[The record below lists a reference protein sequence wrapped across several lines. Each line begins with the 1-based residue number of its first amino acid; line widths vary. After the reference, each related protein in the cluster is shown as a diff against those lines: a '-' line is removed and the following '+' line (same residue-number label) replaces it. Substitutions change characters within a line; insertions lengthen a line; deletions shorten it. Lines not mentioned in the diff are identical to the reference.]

1 MCVTSRPLI
10 VMVPV
15 SGRSSPA
22 IARSSVDLPE
32 PLGPNSAVSDPDGT
46 SKSTLSSAAKS
57 PYGLLAPRTMIAL
70 VISRVSLCLLART
83 SAPGVEDHLNDQDD
97 HS

>member
-15 SGRSSPA
+15 SGRSRPA
-22 IARSSVDLPE
+22 MARNRVDLPE
-32 PLGPNSAVSDPDGT
+32 PLGPNNAVSEPDGT

-57 PYGLLAPRTMIAL
+57 P
-70 VISRVSLCLLART
+70 
-83 SAPGVEDHLNDQDD
+83 
-97 HS
+97 